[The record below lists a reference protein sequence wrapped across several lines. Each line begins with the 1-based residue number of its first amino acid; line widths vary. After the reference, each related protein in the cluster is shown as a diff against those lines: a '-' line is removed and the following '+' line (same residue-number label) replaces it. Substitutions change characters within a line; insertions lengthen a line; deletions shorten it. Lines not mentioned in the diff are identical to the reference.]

1 MAMALFSCRAPTN
14 LTPRPSSVTAKT
26 AVSSLMSPNTV
37 RTPRAWM
44 SSASTWNTGTI
55 RLSSIGLPRVLAAAA
70 GLAVGEVER
79 QEVLSECAVRRRLVS
94 GRVVGA
100 DAAWDR
106 LDDDIVVRSEEER
119 AGVARAVVA
128 IDDAVRRRPES
139 IVRVARQ
146 HRAGIDDE
154 RARHRRRPD
163 PVALGGA
170 HFEARELRLRQERD
184 EVVVG
189 MRREAELVVLGRR
202 MRRVVDQPNRAVRL
216 GEGLGEIV
224 GRQVERQRE

>member
-1 MAMALFSCRAPTN
+1 VNAPY
-14 LTPRPSSVTAKT
+14 V
-26 AVSSLMSPNTV
+26 V
-37 RTPRAWM
+37 
-44 SSASTWNTGTI
+44 
-55 RLSSIGLPRVLAAAA
+55 
-70 GLAVGEVER
+70 
-79 QEVLSECAVRRRLVS
+79 RLVS

-119 AGVARAVVA
+119 AGVPRAVVA

>member
-1 MAMALFSCRAPTN
+1 MNAPY
-14 LTPRPSSVTAKT
+14 V
-26 AVSSLMSPNTV
+26 V
-37 RTPRAWM
+37 
-44 SSASTWNTGTI
+44 
-55 RLSSIGLPRVLAAAA
+55 
-70 GLAVGEVER
+70 
-79 QEVLSECAVRRRLVS
+79 RLVS

-100 DAAWDR
+100 DAAWDG
-106 LDDDIVVRSEEER
+106 LNDDIVVRSEEER
-119 AGVARAVVA
+119 AGVPRAVVA

-139 IVRVARQ
+139 IVRVARK

>member
-44 SSASTWNTGTI
+44 SSASAWNTGTI

-79 QEVLSECAVRRRLVS
+79 QQVLGEGALGRRLRT
-94 GRVVGA
+94 GGIVGA
-100 DAAWDR
+100 DAAGDR
-106 LDDDIVVRSEEER
+106 LDDDIVVRPQEER

-128 IDDAVRRRPES
+128 IDDAVRRRPEA

-154 RARHRRRPD
+154 RTRHRRRPD

-170 HFEARELRLRQERD
+170 HVETRKLR
-184 EVVVG
+184 
-189 MRREAELVVLGRR
+189 
-202 MRRVVDQPNRAVRL
+202 
-216 GEGLGEIV
+216 
-224 GRQVERQRE
+224 

>member
-44 SSASTWNTGTI
+44 SSASAWNTGTI
-55 RLSSIGLPRVLAAAA
+55 RLSFITVLAFGKRLYRVLAAAA
-70 GLAVGEVER
+70 GLAVGEVES
-79 QEVLSECAVRRRLVS
+79 QEVLSECAVRRPARIWAGCR
-94 GRVVGA
+94 GRRSLGPA
-100 DAAWDR
+100 R
-106 LDDDIVVRSEEER
+106 RRHRGSVRRKNGQAYRER
-119 AGVARAVVA
+119 SFA

-163 PVALGGA
+163 PV
-170 HFEARELRLRQERD
+170 
-184 EVVVG
+184 
-189 MRREAELVVLGRR
+189 
-202 MRRVVDQPNRAVRL
+202 P
-216 GEGLGEIV
+216 
-224 GRQVERQRE
+224 

>member
-37 RTPRAWM
+37 RTPRACR
-44 SSASTWNTGTI
+44 SSARVWNTGTI
-55 RLSSIGLPRVLAAAA
+55 RLSSIAVLAF
-70 GLAVGEVER
+70 R
-79 QEVLSECAVRRRLVS
+79 VS
-94 GRVVGA
+94 GLTPRT
-100 DAAWDR
+100 
-106 LDDDIVVRSEEER
+106 
-119 AGVARAVVA
+119 
-128 IDDAVRRRPES
+128 RRC
-139 IVRVARQ
+139 
-146 HRAGIDDE
+146 
-154 RARHRRRPD
+154 RHRGRPD
-163 PVALGGA
+163 PAALGGA
-170 HFEARELRLRQERD
+170 AFEAGELRLRQERD